1 MAVAFGLDSRHC
13 SAGKL
18 QSSDWNSSYLYSS
31 TNSKM
36 PSSYS
41 KSLLD
46 HSSSVTV
53 SDSVETRR
61 RMSYTSAQ
69 TASFREGFSLVTVF
83 GSYSIRFLG
92 FIASSAALVLG
103 LTSLWH
109 TILMHPLDLGD
120 NILLIIVAI
129 SASMIELTSF
139 KLCNCLCCARLRFR
153 IEYWAKFL
161 TRAWGKFIIYELI
174 ASLLVSW
181 RTWHNIPETSV
192 GLANA
197 TVGVLY
203 LFYSIYGSA
212 KLRAVRK
219 EAMQVYKNHFE
230 DLFEKADENGD
241 GYVSHHE
248 LDILAENL
256 GMNLNPNEIQ
266 VMVNY
271 LDKDRDGK
279 LSLAEFKLWFEQNKL
294 PTLL

>member
-69 TASFREGFSLVTVF
+69 TASFREGFSLVTVL

-120 NILLIIVAI
+120 NMLLVII
-129 SASMIELTSF
+129 SMTASMIELTSF
-139 KLCNCLCCARLRFR
+139 KLCNCVCCVRLRFS
-153 IEYWAKFL
+153 IEHWAKFL

-197 TVGVLY
+197 AIGMLY
-203 LFYSIYGSA
+203 MFYSIYGSV
-212 KLRAVRK
+212 KLRAIKK
-219 EAMQVYKNHFE
+219 EAMEVYQKHFE
-230 DLFEKADENGD
+230 DLFEKADENRD
-241 GYVSHHE
+241 GYLSPNE
-248 LDILAENL
+248 LDILVETLGLNL
-256 GMNLNPNEIQ
+256 SPNEIQ

-271 LDKDRDGK
+271 LDEDRDGK
-279 LSLAEFKLWFEQNKL
+279 ISLAEFKMWYEQNKL
-294 PTLL
+294 PTFL